1 MPRQSRSQAANILRE
16 VLGDPNIQIRAIP
29 QGFDGEKFEVITS
42 QGQKLFCRVKDQRES
57 QELPYQEA
65 EVLARIDSPHIIKP
79 SRIDQVRSRYVMMRP
94 YIEGTSLEERLR
106 GTPLTSTELE
116 TLANT
121 LFDCVLALSNAGAVH
136 FDIKPANIVVGTDGR
151 FYLIDFGAARF
162 LKKMKTERIYPARK
176 FIAPEVLEYLF
187 KPTDLTFQRLTL
199 LVDMYG
205 VGAVLY
211 TAASGHAL
219 TEFFQ
224 ASSDVLQKVP
234 PPVRDFA
241 PNLNPQLAVVI
252 DRLLSKE
259 PARRLRPEDA
269 RTLLR
274 DGTIPSK
281 TCPLYF
287 LKTKPGRG
295 SEHAQ
300 MIEPIAQQDTLAG
313 VYWVSP
319 QAPKLPKKT
328 ASNNVIWETP
338 WRDDNQ
344 QFQTDLL
351 HQYEHAVFALCVPSR
366 ELENPT
372 DPAALAANLSLIDIA
387 IAWKQMKAT
396 HLPVIAVIAID
407 EALLNS
413 AEISGIKDAYA
424 PKNVDGII
432 LRICMPDRTSF
443 DVRHLRS
450 VRQFIRPWAES
461 GKIVLFDGDLSI
473 LPLSL
478 YGVSGLVS
486 RTYPRLNILASRRTR
501 PSFATRP
508 DGMYVTNF
516 LSIVNADSVTGL
528 RVTPLG
534 RNLTNCQ
541 CPYCAVNFMHRNR
554 LSRWERSDRRKHFIS
569 VIPREIRDIKNS
581 SSDVLKQRI
590 ESAQREATRS
600 RLTRLDLSALRV
612 WLQFLQ

>member
-1 MPRQSRSQAANILRE
+1 MPRPLRSQAANILRE
-16 VLGDPNIQIRAIP
+16 VLGDQSIQIRPIP
-29 QGFDGEKFEVITS
+29 QGLDGKKFEVITS

-57 QELPYQEA
+57 QALPYQEA
-65 EVLARIDSPHIIKP
+65 EILDRIDSPHIVKP
-79 SRIDQVRSRYVMMRP
+79 TRVDQIRNHYVITRP
-94 YIEGTSLEERLR
+94 FIEGTSLDERLQQN
-106 GTPLTSTELE
+106 PLTPAELE

-121 LFDCVLALSNAGAVH
+121 LFDCVSALSNAGAIH
-136 FDIKPANIVVGTDGR
+136 FDIKPANIVVGADRR

-187 KPTDLTFQRLTL
+187 KPTDFTFQRLTP

-205 VGAVLY
+205 VGGVLY
-211 TAASGHAL
+211 AAATGHVL

-224 ASSDVLQKVP
+224 ASSDILQKVP

-241 PNLNPQLAVVI
+241 PNLDSRLADVI
-252 DRLLSKE
+252 DRLLLKE
-259 PARRLRPEDA
+259 PARRLKPEDA

-281 TCPLYF
+281 ACPLYF

-300 MIEPIAQQDTLAG
+300 MIEPIAEQDMLAG
-313 VYWVSP
+313 VYWTSP

-328 ASNNVIWETP
+328 TSNNVIWETP
-338 WRDDNQ
+338 WRDDSQ
-344 QFQTDLL
+344 QFQSDLL
-351 HQYEHAVFALCVPSR
+351 RQYEHAVFALCVPSK
-366 ELENPT
+366 ELENPV
-372 DPAALAANLSLIDIA
+372 DPTALAANLLRIDVGIE
-387 IAWKQMKAT
+387 WKQMKAT
-396 HLPVIAVIAID
+396 HLPVIAVIAVD

-413 AEISGIKDAYA
+413 AEISGVKDAYA
-424 PKNVDGII
+424 SKNVDGII
-432 LRICMPDRTSF
+432 LRVCMPDRTSF
-443 DVRHLRS
+443 DVRHLKSIRE
-450 VRQFIRPWAES
+450 FIRPWAES
-461 GKIVLFDGDLSI
+461 RKIVLFDGDLSV

-486 RTYPRLNILASRRTR
+486 KTYPRLNILESRRTR

-508 DGMYVTNF
+508 DGMYVPNF
-516 LSIVNADSVTGL
+516 LSVVNADSVTGL

-534 RNLTNCQ
+534 RSLTNCQ

-554 LSRWERSDRRKHFIS
+554 LSRWNRPDRRKHFIF
-569 VIPREIRDIKNS
+569 VIPREIRDTKNS
-581 SSDVLKQRI
+581 SPDALKQRI
-590 ESAQREATRS
+590 ERAQREAARS
-600 RLTRLDLSALRV
+600 ALTRLDLSALRV